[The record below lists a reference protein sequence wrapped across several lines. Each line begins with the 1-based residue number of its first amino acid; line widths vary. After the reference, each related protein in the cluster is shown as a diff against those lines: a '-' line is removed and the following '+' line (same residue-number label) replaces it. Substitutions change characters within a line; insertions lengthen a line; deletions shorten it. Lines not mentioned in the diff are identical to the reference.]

1 MSISI
6 TRYID
11 ITSGVGAGAVVP
23 TRDLVGRLFTANSFV
38 PPQSFISFD
47 SAAAVGSYFGT
58 TTEEYYRAVF
68 YFSFISKT
76 QTQAGSIQYARW
88 VNSAVAPM
96 IFAADKTNSVYTNWT
111 SITDGAL
118 ILTMGTFMFTLSSLD
133 FSGVTDVSDV
143 ATIVE
148 DAIQA
153 QTGGGALWT
162 AATVTFDSDT
172 GGFDLVGG
180 ATGVAAISVAPP
192 LSGTDITG
200 AGLLGWRPESI
211 NTNGNITPGAIW
223 SIGSDVESITTT
235 LTNSNALSNNFGS
248 FLFLTNLALSNNQ
261 IVEAANWNYTLNNL
275 YLYTVGTIGTNTGDL
290 HTALANIG
298 GVGITLSPALTPLQY
313 PEMCPMIIE
322 ACTDYLSINSVQN
335 YEFQI
340 FPTLTPSV
348 TTDAAANGYDA
359 IGVNYY
365 GQTQEAGVQIA
376 FYQTGTLQGPPTS
389 PLAMNTYV
397 NEIWLKDA
405 ATSAIM
411 TLLLAQ
417 TQVPANSQGRLMILG
432 SLQSVVTQAL
442 NNGTISVNKTLT
454 VSQQMFITSVTG
466 DPDAWHQVQDIG
478 YWLDCLIIAV
488 GPDYQAQ
495 YTLVYSKDD
504 VINFV
509 SGTHTLI

>member
-6 TRYID
+6 TRYVD

-23 TRDLVGRLFTANSFV
+23 TRELVARIFTGNDLV
-38 PPQSFISFD
+38 PPQSFISFS

-58 TTEEYYRAVF
+58 STEEYFRAVF
-68 YFSFISKT
+68 YFGFISKSLT
-76 QTQAGSIQYARW
+76 QPGSIQYARW
-88 VNSAVAPM
+88 VNAAVAPRIYALTPNGSAVA
-96 IFAADKTNSVYTNWT
+96 NWT
-111 SITDGAL
+111 SISSGSF
-118 ILTMGTFMFTLSSLD
+118 ILTMGSFTFTLSSLD
-133 FSGVTDVSDV
+133 FSAVSTLADV
-143 ATIVE
+143 ATIVQS
-148 DAIQA
+148 AIQ
-153 QTGGGALWT
+153 TESGGGALWT
-162 AATVTFDSDT
+162 SATVTYNST
-172 GGFDLVGG
+172 SGGFDLVGG
-180 ATGVAAISVAPP
+180 STGAAGISVSAP

-200 AGLLGWRPESI
+200 VGLLGWIPQSI

-223 SIGSDVESITTT
+223 AMGSAVETIAGT
-235 LTNSNALSNNFGS
+235 LTTSDAISNNFGS
-248 FLFLTNLALSNNQ
+248 FGFMTNLGLTDTQ
-261 IVEAANWNYTLNNL
+261 IVQAATWNFALNNL
-275 YLYTVGTIGTNTGDL
+275 YLYSVGA
-290 HTALANIG
+290 TASDITTLQPSLANIG
-298 GVGITLSPALTPLQY
+298 GVAITFSPTLSPLQY
-313 PEMCPMIIE
+313 PEMAPMMV
-322 ACTDYLSINSVQN
+322 AAATNYLATNSVQN

-389 PLAMNTYV
+389 PLNMTAYV

-417 TQVPANSQGRLMILG
+417 TQVPANEQGRTSILG
-432 SLQSVVTQAL
+432 TLQSVITQAL

-454 VSQQMFITSVTG
+454 TSQQMFITSVTK

-478 YWLDCLIIAV
+478 YWLDCVIVAV
-488 GPDYQAQ
+488 GSDYEAQ

-509 SGTHTLI
+509 SGTHVLI